1 MTSDMSPGRG
11 RWALAFATM
20 IAACAA
26 IMWPYSA
33 DPGDSVHPMVE
44 APRSTRADQDVGET
58 ISHASDRAD
67 GAPGRG
73 YERVPVI
80 QGGRAQAPSGAV
92 QVLSADR
99 TPVRGAS
106 VVLGR
111 GQGVSWIVAET
122 HTTGGDGIA
131 YLSAPMSGPV
141 DVSVHASEHVP
152 WFGRGALDHGRDKI
166 TVVMSAGL
174 TVAGRVESHVGP
186 LAGVRVRVVG
196 RLGAPWPLAEFFANT
211 MLPSEAMGVL
221 PPGDATYGLEA
232 VTDSRGEFAVK
243 GLDPRWNCVALVDD
257 EAWVMNP
264 VGVRVT
270 PGDSGVIL
278 RVEAATG
285 VDVLLDGREPASL
298 MGLSRDNPVNVHVLV
313 QHVQSGESRS
323 FGLQAEG
330 RSTRLRFTAPAHW
343 HGSLDCRATVHGKG
357 TVDSSGGCRGE
368 VGSVAS
374 LSIRIGAQD
383 QVRGRVLDVIAQ
395 WPDGTLCTNGI
406 VVVGRDDGGAPIR
419 VDHVSRIGSGYRI
432 LVDERV
438 RRLHV
443 LATECFRDWSEAG
456 SIDVAALP
464 PGGIAAVTMPSGADL
479 LLVTPGIDAVNVVL
493 LGPFGAKA
501 LDVQGML
508 RLRSLAPGKF
518 VGKCTIE
525 DAPREVSVE
534 VAAAGEFRLDFTR

>member
-1 MTSDMSPGRG
+1 MTSDLSPRRG
-11 RWALAFATM
+11 RWAFACATM

-26 IMWPYSA
+26 ILWPSSA
-33 DPGDSVHPMVE
+33 DPGDSVRPMVE
-44 APRSTRADQDVGET
+44 AHGSARADQDVGELV
-58 ISHASDRAD
+58 SQASDRAD
-67 GAPGRG
+67 AAPGKR
-73 YERVPVI
+73 YERVPFT
-80 QGGRAQAPSGAV
+80 QGAPSGAV
-92 QVLSADR
+92 QVLSADQ

-106 VVLGR
+106 VTLGG
-111 GQGVSWIVAET
+111 GQGLSWIVTET

-131 YLSAPMSGPV
+131 YLSAPTSGPV
-141 DVSVHASEHVP
+141 DVSVHASEHLP
-152 WFGRGALDHGRDKI
+152 WFGRGALEPGRDKI

-174 TVAGRVESHVGP
+174 AVAGRVESRVGP

-196 RLGAPWPLAEFFANT
+196 RMGAPWPIADFFANT
-211 MLPSEAMGVL
+211 MLPGEAMGVL

-257 EAWVMNP
+257 DTWVMNP

-270 PGDSGVIL
+270 PGDSGLIL

-285 VDVLLDGREPASL
+285 VDVLLEGREPAAPT
-298 MGLSRDNPVNVHVLV
+298 GLSRDDPVNVHVSV

-323 FGLQAEG
+323 FALQAEG
-330 RSTRLRFTAPAHW
+330 RSTRLRFMAPAHW

-357 TVDSSGGCRGE
+357 TGNSAGGCRGE

-374 LSIRIGAQD
+374 LAITIGGQD
-383 QVRGRVLDVIAQ
+383 QVRGRGLDVIAQ
-395 WPDGTLCTNGI
+395 WPDGTLCMNGI
-406 VVVGRDDGGAPIR
+406 AVVGSDAGGAPVR
-419 VDHVSRIGSGYRI
+419 VDRVSRIGNGYRI

-438 RRLHV
+438 QRLHV
-443 LATECFRDWSEAG
+443 LATECFRDWSDAAC
-456 SIDVAALP
+456 IDLTALP
-464 PGGIAAVTMPSGADL
+464 AGELAAVTMPTGADL

-493 LGPFGAKA
+493 SGPFGAKA

-508 RLRSLAPGKF
+508 RLRSLAPGRF

-525 DAPREVSVE
+525 DARREVSVE
-534 VAAAGEFRLDFTR
+534 VAASGEFRLDFTR